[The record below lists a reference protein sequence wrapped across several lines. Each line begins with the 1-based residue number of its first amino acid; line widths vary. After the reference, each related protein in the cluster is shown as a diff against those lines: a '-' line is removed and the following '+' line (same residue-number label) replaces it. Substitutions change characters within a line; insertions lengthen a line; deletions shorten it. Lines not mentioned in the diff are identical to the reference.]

1 MPLQKFNIPDL
12 YRFSRC
18 IVWALLLAACG
29 ENRSLSPDAAGEFVV
44 DLTGGATMA
53 FVWIAP
59 GTFHMGSPRGE
70 EGRGP
75 DESPQHQVEITRGFY
90 LGKFEIT
97 QRQWRAVMG
106 GGRWRTGSSL
116 VCAGGGRR

>member
-1 MPLQKFNIPDL
+1 
-12 YRFSRC
+12 
-18 IVWALLLAACG
+18 
-29 ENRSLSPDAAGEFVV
+29 
-44 DLTGGATMA
+44 MA

-106 GGRWRTGSSL
+106 GNPSFYIGPNRPVEQASWSDVQIFIDKLNQAAGAALYRLPSEAEWEYAARANSQGRWTFDDD
-116 VCAGGGRR
+116 